1 MMIFIAE
8 SNEDLRVGLQ
18 MYLQNEVGLNVVGIA
33 VQAKGLIRQ
42 LEATEADVLILDWSL
57 QGSSMPELLTDIR
70 RLQNP
75 PKIVVLAARSDIE
88 AVALDAGADAFF
100 DKGYAPGRLL
110 EAVQSMKELETSS

>member
-100 DKGYAPGRLL
+100 DKVYAPGRLL
-110 EAVQSMKELETSS
+110 EAVQSMKELGTSS

>member
-100 DKGYAPGRLL
+100 SKDYAPGRLL
-110 EAVQSMKELETSS
+110 KAVQSMKELETSS